1 MSNDNKVVVDMEK
14 CLRPIKQ
21 KAYSTMCN
29 MRKQDLIDY
38 IRELENNYNV
48 AIAFNEQQAQNF
60 EMLLKEQE
68 GKNRKGLQLAKED
81 ADGILIGG
89 TYRHFK
95 GKEYV
100 AMGVA
105 VYTETGEPMVIYGDE
120 NGKIWAR
127 QKRDFLSIVNR
138 NGQKYRFELVED
150 EA

>member
-1 MSNDNKVVVDMEK
+1 MEHEKKVVVDLEK
-14 CLRPIKQ
+14 CMRPIKQ

-38 IRELENNYNV
+38 IRELEHNYNV
-48 AIAFNEQQAQNF
+48 AVAFNEQQAQNM
-60 EMLLKEQE
+60 EKLCKDGKE
-68 GKNRKGLQLAKED
+68 KKTGLQLPKEQVE
-81 ADGILIGG
+81 GIMIGG

-120 NGKIWAR
+120 NGTIWAR
-127 QKRDFLSIVNR
+127 QKRDFLSVVNR
-138 NGQKYRFELVED
+138 NGQKYRFELVEE

>member
-1 MSNDNKVVVDMEK
+1 MEHEKKVVVDLEK
-14 CLRPIKQ
+14 CMRPIKQ

-38 IRELENNYNV
+38 IRELEQRCIEAERY
-48 AIAFNEQQAQNF
+48 IDQKR
-60 EMLLKEQE
+60 LRLPKEQVE
-68 GKNRKGLQLAKED
+68 G
-81 ADGILIGG
+81 IMIGG

-120 NGKIWAR
+120 NGTIWAR

>member
-1 MSNDNKVVVDMEK
+1 MEHENKVVVDLDK

-38 IRELENNYNV
+38 IRELEHNYNV
-48 AIAFNEQQAQNF
+48 AIAYNEQQAQNV

-68 GKNRKGLQLAKED
+68 EKRLQLPKED
-81 ADGILIGG
+81 AEGILIGG
-89 TYRHFK
+89 TDRQFK

-100 AMGVA
+100 AMGIA
-105 VYTETGEPMVIYGDE
+105 KYTETGEPMVIYGDE
-120 NGKIWAR
+120 NGTIWAR

>member
-1 MSNDNKVVVDMEK
+1 MEHEKKVVVDLEK
-14 CLRPIKQ
+14 CMHPIKQ

-38 IRELENNYNV
+38 IRELEHNYNV
-48 AIAFNEQQAQNF
+48 AIAYNEQQAQNV

-68 GKNRKGLQLAKED
+68 EKHLQLPKED

-100 AMGVA
+100 AMGIA
-105 VYTETGEPMVIYGDE
+105 KYTGTGEPMVIYGDE
-120 NGKIWAR
+120 KGTIWAR
-127 QKRDFLSIVNR
+127 QKRDFLSVVNM

>member
-68 GKNRKGLQLAKED
+68 EKNRKGLQLPKED

-100 AMGVA
+100 AMA
-105 VYTETGEPMVIYGDE
+105 IAEYMETGEPMVIYGDE
-120 NGKIWAR
+120 HGKIWAR
-127 QKRDFLSIVNR
+127 QKRDFLSVVNR

>member
-1 MSNDNKVVVDMEK
+1 MEHENKVVVDLDK

-38 IRELENNYNV
+38 IRELEQRCIEEERY
-48 AIAFNEQQAQNF
+48 ID
-60 EMLLKEQE
+60 
-68 GKNRKGLQLAKED
+68 RKRLQLPKES
-81 ADGILIGG
+81 AEGILIGG

-105 VYTETGEPMVIYGDE
+105 KYTETGEPMVIYGDE

-138 NGQKYRFELVED
+138 NGQKYRFELVEE

>member
-1 MSNDNKVVVDMEK
+1 MEHENKVVVDPDK

-38 IRELENNYNV
+38 IRELEHNYNV

-68 GKNRKGLQLAKED
+68 GKNRKGLQLPKED

-100 AMGVA
+100 AMA
-105 VYTETGEPMVIYGDE
+105 IAEYMETGDPMVIYGDE

>member
-38 IRELENNYNV
+38 IRELEQRCIEAERY
-48 AIAFNEQQAQNF
+48 IDR
-60 EMLLKEQE
+60 KE
-68 GKNRKGLQLAKED
+68 LHLPKED
-81 ADGILIGG
+81 ADGIMIGG

-100 AMGVA
+100 AMA
-105 VYTETGEPMVIYGDE
+105 IAEYTETGEPMVIYGDE

-138 NGQKYRFELVED
+138 NGQKYRFELVEE